1 MRFDATLVSNKALYA
16 HPSRRLVLPAWMGM
30 RSHATGIRAPIGKL
44 AGDMVPAVA
53 RGHFRGKATKI
64 DSSDSTTF
72 DVLVK
77 ENIGT
82 QVYNWQDYVDFDIR
96 TQCGGRIDNPM
107 NWDMIKRI
115 INCWCEAIDTDSE
128 ASVTPRNNGEVI
140 ATLPVRSLDFPIIIK
155 RVAQTD
161 LNLSNMVEINNLPV
175 APTISAEAGYTEG
188 YIMPA
193 FSSSKYGIAMSADM
207 RNFNF
212 STFTLSNPIISV
224 SSYQKLWAA
233 VDTLG
238 AIYCSSDESGL
249 YQGTGISGTPV
260 VVKVFSYSC
269 ILVGT
274 STGAIYLSTDGGHIF
289 QVVDAYNAIASGGI
303 VGFCGMADAIY
314 AITATGNIAMST
326 DGGTTFERWP
336 DLPGVVDISDIQ
348 CQDGIIY
355 VTGYFNTTD
364 LQVLASTDL
373 ETWLTVLSLTA
384 SSIPAL
390 SYTVRPKLAA
400 AGPGVVYLAATYLA
414 NADTDYHS
422 VVYRSVNW
430 GMPHTWELLW
440 SEVVDNGIYNLVTL
454 LTDIAAAAVNDVAVT
469 GVQIPLP

>member
-1 MRFDATLVSNKALYA
+1 M
-16 HPSRRLVLPAWMGM
+16 PAWMGM
-30 RSHATGIRAPIGKL
+30 RSHATGIRAPIGRL
-44 AGDMVPAVA
+44 AGEMVPAVA
-53 RGHFRGKATKI
+53 RGHFRGKASRI
-64 DSSDSTTF
+64 DSADSTSF

-82 QVYNWQDYVDFDIR
+82 LVYNWQDYTDFDIR

-155 RVAQTD
+155 RVTQAD
-161 LNLSNMVEINNLPV
+161 LHLANTIEISNMPV
-175 APTISAEAGYTEG
+175 APTVSAEAGYTEG

-207 RNFNF
+207 DKFNF

-238 AIYCSSDESGL
+238 AVYCSSDESGL

-260 VVKVFSYSC
+260 VVKVFNYSC

-274 STGAIYLSTDGGHIF
+274 STGAIYLSTDGGH
-289 QVVDAYNAIASGGI
+289 VYHAVDAYNAIATGGI
-303 VGFCGMADAIY
+303 VGFCGMDDAIY

-326 DGGTTFERWP
+326 DGGVTFERWP

-348 CQDGIIY
+348 CQDGIVY

-373 ETWLTVLSLTA
+373 ETWLTVLSLTT
-384 SSIPAL
+384 SSLPAL
-390 SYTVRPKLAA
+390 SYTVRPQLAA
-400 AGPGVVYLAATYLA
+400 AGPGVLYLAASYITD
-414 NADTDYHS
+414 NDTRYRS
-422 VVYRSVNW
+422 EVYRSVNW
-430 GMPHTWELLW
+430 GMPNTWELLW
-440 SEVVDNGIYNLVTL
+440 SEVAVDIIYNTVTL
-454 LTDIAAAAVNDVAVT
+454 LTDIAASSVNDVVVT
-469 GVQIPLP
+469 GINITLE